1 MVDGAEAPA
10 QCSSSSPPTDEVAG
24 RKKNQ
29 RQPGRPTTRVVAG
42 GTPSGEELAG
52 ALDHAVALLASL
64 VHAASTTGVAA
75 VA

>member
-24 RKKNQ
+24 REKNQ
-29 RQPGRPTTRVVAG
+29 RQSGVPATGVVARC
-42 GTPSGEELAG
+42 TPSGEELAG
-52 ALDHAVALLASL
+52 ALDHAMALLESL